1 MKEKMEEQLEQTM
14 NHAKMELHYMKD
26 HSLQII
32 VDRYEQA
39 LNTLKQ
45 KGEKKLSSEDF
56 CIWGCIPI
64 YLSALQ
70 DFTNPLV
77 PELSQSEK
85 LLTTYLNNQS

>member
-1 MKEKMEEQLEQTM
+1 MKEKIENQLEQTM

-26 HSLQII
+26 HSLEVI
-32 VDRYEQA
+32 VDRYEHA
-39 LNTLKQ
+39 INTLKNQ
-45 KGEKKLSSEDF
+45 GDRRLSSEDF
-56 CIWGCIPI
+56 CIWGCVPI

-85 LLTTYLNNQS
+85 LLIEYLENQS